1 MQQHAEAG
9 LVRRSGTTRGDGGV
23 SLSDLEAE
31 YTRMLEYDAAFVAP
45 LGGSELLDVLERL
58 EVQGLVRIWSEAGS
72 SQASSSSVRVSPS
85 AKRAAARQML
95 ATNRRMAP
103 TLERE
108 CLVRALTTGATS
120 PAEAADTTHTPT
132 VVDAMTRLLER
143 ADLDIARQTK
153 WRVDEQARV
162 RKEELGG
169 GRGAIAD
176 M

>member
-1 MQQHAEAG
+1 
-9 LVRRSGTTRGDGGV
+9 
-23 SLSDLEAE
+23 
-31 YTRMLEYDAAFVAP
+31 MLEYDAAFVTP